1 MIIWD
6 NKVRLQLAMTLS
18 LFRTKPEF
26 IPYRVPLTSDS
37 GPHVISVPEKRADI
51 DPLTTEPI
59 SGTSSEGLVSFFK
72 RFSFSFPSTHHAVSI
87 NTIPSALPHHTAIYL
102 KRPSIDSSLVLAPY
116 VAR

>member
-59 SGTSSEGLVSFFK
+59 SGTSSEGLVSFLKDSHFH
-72 RFSFSFPSTHHAVSI
+72 FPVHIMLCQSI
-87 NTIPSALPHHTAIYL
+87 QSPRPFPIILPYI
-102 KRPSIDSSLVLAPY
+102 
-116 VAR
+116 